1 MSLSIERYL
10 AIRQLS
16 SERSSKVLFWLPIIF
31 SVVYNAPKFFEL
43 TTCKAPLLPI
53 IGQYPNTTK
62 LNLSHDLKNNYSD
75 HENLQQNFTEIQNIN
90 LTLDAT
96 RGGMGNA
103 FADNDTATGLNCG
116 IRGLRPTAMRQNEMY
131 TIFYVVISKVA
142 LVEIIPWMSV
152 FILNILTWR
161 RVKLFQERR
170 ARLLKGR
177 ETGNRLKYIIYRLC
191 IAGIKG
197 VNYCMLLILNG
208 VILLFVGRNLYQE
221 TRTLLTMAVV
231 FVFCQFFPIV
241 GDFHELICTV
251 AGYSVDGVRA
261 YNVHIENCI
270 HFGHFMLM
278 VNSSVNFVF
287 YMMSIAKFRQGFVKV
302 NQSYVDIHSVYNYF
316 DTVSIIYNLP
326 YIFFQTFCCCFQSC
340 HSPQSNAERQGET
353 LQMQEIA

>member
-1 MSLSIERYL
+1 
-10 AIRQLS
+10 
-16 SERSSKVLFWLPIIF
+16 
-31 SVVYNAPKFFEL
+31 
-43 TTCKAPLLPI
+43 
-53 IGQYPNTTK
+53 
-62 LNLSHDLKNNYSD
+62 
-75 HENLQQNFTEIQNIN
+75 
-90 LTLDAT
+90 
-96 RGGMGNA
+96 
-103 FADNDTATGLNCG
+103 
-116 IRGLRPTAMRQNEMY
+116 
-131 TIFYVVISKVA
+131 
-142 LVEIIPWMSV
+142 
-152 FILNILTWR
+152 
-161 RVKLFQERR
+161 
-170 ARLLKGR
+170 
-177 ETGNRLKYIIYRLC
+177 
-191 IAGIKG
+191 
-197 VNYCMLLILNG
+197 MLLILNG

-287 YMMSIAKFRQGFVKV
+287 YMMNIVKFRQGFVKV

-326 YIFFQTFCCCFQSC
+326 YIFFQTFCCCFKSC